1 MGRLGEASH
10 FRVWLSLSWLRLPRQ
25 PTGQANLKLSG
36 IRTPVSCAR
45 MVSACWWRRVSPYLS
60 SCAHERLM

>member
-1 MGRLGEASH
+1 MGRLGGASH
-10 FRVWLSLSWLRLPRQ
+10 FRVWLSRSWLRLPRQ